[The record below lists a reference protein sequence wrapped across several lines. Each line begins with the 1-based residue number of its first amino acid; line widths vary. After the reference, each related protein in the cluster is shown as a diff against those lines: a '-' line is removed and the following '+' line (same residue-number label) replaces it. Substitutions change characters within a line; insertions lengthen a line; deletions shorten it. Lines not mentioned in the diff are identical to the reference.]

1 MHIYSRSREWIL
13 LNVLQNY
20 KTSFLLSTEL
30 ELMLQTHTYMSSI
43 LISNFICEF
52 RFHHHVWD
60 TLHTLSTEFV
70 CGSQI
75 VGSVP
80 LAQSPSQRTK
90 GAHQPTISKRR
101 SVYRHHF
108 GVGRKEAVHQQV
120 HSGIRV
126 ALLSKTSWQ
135 CSQSRHCRKEVQ
147 GRGQNQQQ
155 KLHWLCGS
163 TDLSPSRDR

>member
-1 MHIYSRSREWIL
+1 MFAFQRMNFFL
-13 LNVLQNY
+13 LRNVKFQLYQQKKNLSQVIVLRFHQKCTYIHVPESGFFKTFY

-60 TLHTLSTEFV
+60 TLHTLSTKFV

-75 VGSVP
+75 VGIVP
-80 LAQSPSQRTK
+80 LAPSPSQRTK

-126 ALLSKTSWQ
+126 ALLSKTS
-135 CSQSRHCRKEVQ
+135 
-147 GRGQNQQQ
+147 
-155 KLHWLCGS
+155 
-163 TDLSPSRDR
+163 